1 MPDLSACRLNP
12 TNRTDRAATTMLYPR
27 PLMML
32 RGMCKVIAIAFAV
45 NQVLTTV
52 FTYVAQ
58 QIDTTLPRQMAWLFS
73 CMTCGLLTL
82 WLQAD
87 ARRAFAFARKQGF
100 VKVTDGKDR
109 ALQIAADC
117 PKRWL
122 VILHVELN
130 PAAFAMPAGSPPRPR

>member
-1 MPDLSACRLNP
+1 M
-12 TNRTDRAATTMLYPR
+12 NRSNGTPRAAPLLMVPQR
-27 PLMML
+27 LMML

-52 FTYVAQ
+52 FEFVAQ
-58 QIDTTLPRQMAWLFS
+58 QVDATLPHQTVWLFS
-73 CMTCGLLTL
+73 CITCGLLTL

-87 ARRAFAFARKQGF
+87 ARRAFAFARKRKF
-100 VKVTDGKDR
+100 VTIKEGKER

-122 VILHVELN
+122 VILHIELS
-130 PAAFAMPAGSPPRPR
+130 PAAFAVQAGGPPQR

>member
-1 MPDLSACRLNP
+1 MNTPK
-12 TNRTDRAATTMLYPR
+12 RTGRQPVPMLYSR

-45 NQVLTTV
+45 NQVLTTI
-52 FTYVAQ
+52 FEYVAQ
-58 QIDTTLPRQMAWLFS
+58 QVDPGLPHQLVWLFS

-87 ARRAFAFARKQGF
+87 ARRAFAVARKQGF
-100 VKVTDGKDR
+100 VELSGDKTTRVLLIDAG
-109 ALQIAADC
+109 C

-130 PAAFAMPAGSPPRPR
+130 PAALGA

>member
-1 MPDLSACRLNP
+1 MNRMNP
-12 TNRTDRAATTMLYPR
+12 TGRAAALIVYAR
-27 PLMML
+27 PYMML

-45 NQVLTTV
+45 NQVLTSA

-58 QIDTTLPRQMAWLFS
+58 QVDNALPHQMVWLFS

-100 VKVTDGKDR
+100 VKINDGKER
-109 ALQIAADC
+109 ALEIAAQC

-122 VILHVELN
+122 VILHIELN
-130 PAAFAMPAGSPPRPR
+130 PAAFAMQPGNPPRPQ

>member
-1 MPDLSACRLNP
+1 MNP
-12 TNRTDRAATTMLYPR
+12 TNRTGRNATLVMVSR

-58 QIDTTLPRQMAWLFS
+58 QVDSALPHQTVWFFS

-87 ARRAFAFARKQGF
+87 ARRAFALARKQGY
-100 VKVTDGKDR
+100 VKISDAIDDGKER
-109 ALQIAADC
+109 ALQIAIDC

-122 VILHVELN
+122 VILHIELN
-130 PAAFAMPAGSPPRPR
+130 PAAFAMQAGSPPRSR

>member
-1 MPDLSACRLNP
+1 MNTPK
-12 TNRTDRAATTMLYPR
+12 RTGRQPVPMVHSR
-27 PLMML
+27 PVMML

-45 NQVLTTV
+45 NQVLTTI
-52 FTYVAQ
+52 FEYVARQ
-58 QIDTTLPRQMAWLFS
+58 VDAGLPHQAVWLFS
-73 CMTCGLLTL
+73 CMSCGLLTL

-100 VKVTDGKDR
+100 LTVTEGKQR
-109 ALQIAADC
+109 VLQIDMNC

-130 PAAFAMPAGSPPRPR
+130 PAAVGA

>member
-1 MPDLSACRLNP
+1 MS
-12 TNRTDRAATTMLYPR
+12 TNGTGRNATLMVYSR

-45 NQVLTTV
+45 NQVLTSA

-58 QIDTTLPRQMAWLFS
+58 QIDTTLPHQTVWLFS

-100 VKVTDGKDR
+100 VKITDGKER

-122 VILHVELN
+122 VILHIELN
-130 PAAFAMPAGSPPRPR
+130 PAAFAVQAGSPPPRR

>member
-1 MPDLSACRLNP
+1 MNP
-12 TNRTDRAATTMLYPR
+12 SNRTGRNATLVMVAR

-52 FTYVAQ
+52 FTYAAQ
-58 QIDTTLPRQMAWLFS
+58 RIDTTLPHQTVWLFS

-87 ARRAFAFARKQGF
+87 ARRAFADARKQGF
-100 VKVTDGKDR
+100 VKITEGKER
-109 ALQIAADC
+109 ALQIGADC

-130 PAAFAMPAGSPPRPR
+130 PAAFAAPAGNPPRPR

>member
-1 MPDLSACRLNP
+1 MNRM
-12 TNRTDRAATTMLYPR
+12 NRTGSAGALIVYAR
-27 PLMML
+27 PSMML

-45 NQVLTTV
+45 NQVLTTA

-58 QIDTTLPRQMAWLFS
+58 QLDSSLPHEVVWLFS

-87 ARRAFAFARKQGF
+87 ARRAFGCARKQGY
-100 VKVTDGKDR
+100 VKIDEAIRNGNER
-109 ALQIAADC
+109 ALRIAADC

-122 VILHVELN
+122 VILHIELN
-130 PAAFAMPAGSPPRPR
+130 PATFAMHSGRPPRQE